1 MNNVGLN
8 IRKLREKRGFSQE
21 YMAAKLGVAQ
31 ASYARME
38 NAETKITIER
48 LGKIAELL
56 ETDITELFDSSRL
69 VVQSQTNN
77 EGAYGNHGYVENL
90 HIEHKE
96 TYEKLIAQYEQRLK
110 DKDEQIA
117 LLKGGHSVNK
127 TQIPTNSL

>member
-1 MNNVGLN
+1 MQNMNNVGFN

-48 LGKIAELL
+48 LSKIAEVL
-56 ETDITELFDSSRL
+56 EADITELFDSSKITI
-69 VVQSQTNN
+69 QNQNN
-77 EGAYGNHGYVENL
+77 EGVGSGYIENL
-90 HIEHKE
+90 HIENKE
-96 TYEKLIAQYEQRLK
+96 MHEKLIEQYEQRLK

-117 LLKGGHSVNK
+117 LLKKMIGE
-127 TQIPTNSL
+127 